1 MDTEALT
8 LWTIFD
14 GWQGH
19 QISLLKAIEPLTREQ
34 LLYRSAPELRTVG
47 EIVNHIAG
55 GRANWLMRIGEVG
68 PEQARQVES
77 WDDRDGVSEDA
88 TELVSRLEISWQ
100 LVEDKL
106 KQWSVAD
113 LSHVYPLPYGGQTY
127 AVSRQWVLWRIMAHD
142 LHHGGEIALMLGE
155 QGIAIPELGQEGGHI
170 TMPPLMQES

>member
-1 MDTEALT
+1 MESEALT
-8 LWTIFD
+8 LWTVFD

-19 QISLLKAIEPLTREQ
+19 QTSLVKAVEPLTRES
-34 LLYRSAPELRTVG
+34 LSYKPAPELRTVG

-55 GRANWLMRIGEVG
+55 GRVDWLTRIGEVDLK
-68 PEQARQVES
+68 QVRQIES
-77 WDDRDGVSEDA
+77 WNDGDGVNEDA
-88 TELVSRLEISWQ
+88 TRLVRRLAISWQ

-106 KQWSVAD
+106 RQWTVAD
-113 LSHVYPLPYGGQTY
+113 LSKVYPLPYQGKTY

-170 TMPPLMQES
+170 TTPPLMQ